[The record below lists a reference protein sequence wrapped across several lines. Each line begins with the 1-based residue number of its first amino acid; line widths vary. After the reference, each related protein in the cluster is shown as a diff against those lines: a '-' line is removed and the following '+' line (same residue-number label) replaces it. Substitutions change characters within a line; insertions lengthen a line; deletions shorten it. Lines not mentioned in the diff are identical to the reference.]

1 MVAILFYLKSY
12 FVLTLL
18 LLFLVKKESMP
29 SKEMSRKELFQRAT
43 LAGLGLLALSVSC
56 GKEGDQKILEITDF
70 EHSKQPTNEFFNALS
85 RSFNIALK
93 NTCDGRSKTF
103 YPEELDFGDTCE
115 LFNQMSW
122 GSSFWRGLA
131 LEGMEVFSD
140 INQRITERFGPLVF
154 RPPKLVKSSIED
166 RSKKF
171 KCDISGR
178 SHGFPAQGYW
188 EACYQFSYNYRSQLA
203 QDKKMDL
210 WVNVEMSPAPK
221 KSLLPYEVKIYPQ
234 QISYAAYSPEDLFQ
248 NMNVLLSIA
257 EEQQKTGSLPSG
269 VAQAVYEYYS
279 SSSGLI

>member
-1 MVAILFYLKSY
+1 ML
-12 FVLTLL
+12 
-18 LLFLVKKESMP
+18 
-29 SKEMSRKELFQRAT
+29 SKEMSRKELFHRGT
-43 LAGLGLLALSVSC
+43 LAALGLLAFSVGCREEGNQTLS
-56 GKEGDQKILEITDF
+56 EITEFKHADR
-70 EHSKQPTNEFFNALS
+70 PTNEFSNALS

-93 NTCDGRSKTF
+93 NTCEGRSKTF

-131 LEGMEVFSD
+131 LEGMAVFSD

-154 RPPKLVKSSIED
+154 RPPKLAKGSIED
-166 RSKKF
+166 RSQKF

-178 SHGFPAQGYW
+178 SQGFPAQGYW
-188 EACYQFSYNYRSQLA
+188 EACYEFSYNYKSQLA
-203 QDKKMDL
+203 QDKKMNL
-210 WVNVEMSPAPK
+210 WVNVEMAPAPG

-234 QISYAAYSPEDLFQ
+234 QISYAAYNPEDLFQ

-257 EEQQKTGSLPSG
+257 EEQQKTGCLPSG

-279 SSSGLI
+279 SSYGLV